1 VLRADLH
8 YNEVE
13 MKGMIKF
20 FDKVEDRVRAKL
32 SHYPIPYAIIGGFA
46 IVIFW
51 RGVWHLADDLEI
63 SSVSSIL
70 IGGIVMLATGLFV
83 SFFIGDRIILSGL
96 KQEKKIFEKTESE
109 IVLEA
114 NILDVM
120 NERLKTVEK
129 EIRDI
134 KDLLSKRP

>member
-1 VLRADLH
+1 MLRADLH

>member
-1 VLRADLH
+1 
-8 YNEVE
+8 

>member
-1 VLRADLH
+1 
-8 YNEVE
+8 
-13 MKGMIKF
+13 MIKF